1 MYKTYLVVVCIS
13 LSFLITSCSKPI
25 ANPNGTSSF
34 KNDTVTNNISLQ
46 NTSISPEE
54 FKKRA
59 EEMGLTE
66 TMVHSLE
73 NLDYTRLEILS
84 LPSQSIAKIFAPG
97 TNNDGAP
104 AFIATDNQID
114 ELKKVGIDVDM
125 SVILGNL
132 GYKYDEMLALKS
144 DEIDFIFP
152 NTELM
157 ANLEKKGFS
166 KQEVQHLRDQG
177 KTFKEIIKT
186 ALNALNENQ
195 MEPFSQGLK
204 ISQENLDLEQI
215 AKLVFENQMQYVESP
230 NYPDDR
236 RIKDYKIKS
245 IRIEEI
251 RDAGFV
257 FSVDYSILPATDK
270 FILAGNG
277 SLSDDNGWIND
288 KFHFV
293 EVSNIDGTYKITSMA
308 TGR

>member
-13 LSFLITSCSKPI
+13 LSFLITGCSKPI
-25 ANPNGTSSF
+25 ANSNGTSSF
-34 KNDTVTNNISLQ
+34 KNNTVTNNISLQ

-73 NLDYTRLEILS
+73 NLGYTRLEILS
-84 LPSQSIAKIFAPG
+84 LQSQTIAKMFAPG

-104 AFIATDNQID
+104 ACIVTDKQIN

-132 GYKYDEMLALKS
+132 GYMYDEMIALKS
-144 DEIDFIFP
+144 DEIEFIFP

-157 ANLEKKGFS
+157 ANLEKKGFGN
-166 KQEVQHLRDQG
+166 QEVQHLRDQG

-186 ALNALNENQ
+186 ALNTPNENQ
-195 MEPFSQGLK
+195 IEPYSQGLK
-204 ISQENLDLEQI
+204 ISQENIDLEQI
-215 AKLVFENQMQYVESP
+215 AKLVFENQMQYVEEP

-236 RIKDYKIKS
+236 RIKDYKINTIK
-245 IRIEEI
+245 IEEI
-251 RDAGFV
+251 RDTGFV
-257 FSVDYSILPATDK
+257 FSVSFSILPATDK

-277 SLSDDNGWIND
+277 SQGDNGWINN

-293 EVSNIDGTYKITSMA
+293 DVTNVRGTYKITSMA